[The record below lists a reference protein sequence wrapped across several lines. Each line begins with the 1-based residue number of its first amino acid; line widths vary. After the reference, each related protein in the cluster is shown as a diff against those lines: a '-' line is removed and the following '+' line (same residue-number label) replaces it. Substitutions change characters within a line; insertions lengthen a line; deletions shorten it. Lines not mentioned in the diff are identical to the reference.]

1 MPTTLREFQRLWRA
15 RRLLFLAA
23 GARLDALPKAE
34 EEALCA
40 QALALLGL
48 TSNVPPWFLS
58 VAFEMVRSPHFAF
71 RGVYDPP
78 ETRAVHAAA
87 RAFVASLALG
97 EARRSTSPLPSA
109 SPLAHAVRRS
119 ELLSASPSASP
130 LASGARTASFRQRLD
145 EYVVCLEA
153 WCLAEAFPNALLR
166 TARTLRFAATWWA
179 QRHTTYRY

>member
-23 GARLDALPKAE
+23 AALPKAEE

-48 TSNVPPWFLS
+48 PDVSPWFLS
-58 VAFEMVRSPHFAF
+58 VAFEMVRTSWRWPLAIA
-71 RGVYDPP
+71 RASP

-87 RAFVASLALG
+87 RALVGSLVSSHLASEASELVYTARLRSFAEG
-97 EARRSTSPLPSA
+97 EA
-109 SPLAHAVRRS
+109 S
-119 ELLSASPSASP
+119 EAE
-130 LASGARTASFRQRLD
+130 ASFRQRLD
-145 EYVVCLEA
+145 QYVVCLEA

-166 TARTLRFAATWWA
+166 TARTMRFAATWWA
-179 QRHTTYRY
+179 QRHTTK

>member
-23 GARLDALPKAE
+23 GATFDALPKAE

-40 QALALLGL
+40 QALALLDL
-48 TSNVPPWFLS
+48 PDVPPWFLS
-58 VAFEMVRSPHFAF
+58 VAFEMVRSPRSAF
-71 RGVYDPP
+71 GGVYDPP
-78 ETRAVHAAA
+78 ETHAVHAAA
-87 RAFVASLALG
+87 RAFVASLVSSFAEG
-97 EARRSTSPLPSA
+97 EALLST

-119 ELLSASPSASP
+119 ALLYASPSA
-130 LASGARTASFRQRLD
+130 GFRQRLD
-145 EYVVCLEA
+145 AYVVCLEA

-179 QRHTTYRY
+179 RRHATYRY

>member
-87 RAFVASLALG
+87 RALVASLS
-97 EARRSTSPLPSA
+97 ARRSTSPLPSA

-119 ELLSASPSASP
+119 ELLSASPLTS
-130 LASGARTASFRQRLD
+130 TASFRQRLD

-166 TARTLRFAATWWA
+166 TARTLCFVATWWA
-179 QRHTTYRY
+179 QRHAAYPC

>member
-87 RAFVASLALG
+87 RALVASLS
-97 EARRSTSPLPSA
+97 ARRSTSPLPSA

-119 ELLSASPSASP
+119 ELLT
-130 LASGARTASFRQRLD
+130 GGGEASFRQRLD